1 MKVAVYRRYGPPEVV
16 ELTEVRKPAARAGE
30 LLIRIRA
37 TTVTSAD
44 HRARSLD
51 LPAGFGAMGR
61 LVFGVWG
68 PRQPILGS
76 ELSGEVEAVGE
87 GVRNFRVGDAVVA
100 FAGAKL
106 GGHAEYRCMPEDGA
120 VALKPAHLSHEEA
133 ASLPF
138 GGTTAL
144 HFLGKLGLARGER
157 VLVNGASGAVGTA
170 FVQLA
175 RHLGAEVTG
184 VCSAANA
191 DLVTSLG
198 AAHVID
204 YAREDFT
211 RNGTTYDVIVDTA
224 GSAPYSRSKGSLAAK
239 GRFVPVLATLP
250 EMIRGPFVTLGSD
263 RKVIASVALGTRDD
277 LRRLLA
283 LAESG
288 ALTPVVDRIYPL
300 DRIVEAHRY
309 VDSGRK
315 RGSVVITVA

>member
-1 MKVAVYRRYGPPEVV
+1 MKAAVYRRYGPPEVV
-16 ELTEVRKPAARAGE
+16 ELTEVRKPAPRAGE

-68 PRQPILGS
+68 PRQEILGS
-76 ELSGEVEAVGE
+76 EFSGEVEAVGE
-87 GVRNFRVGDAVVA
+87 GVRNFRVGDEVVA

-106 GGHAEYRCMPEDGA
+106 GTHTEYRCMPEDGA

-133 ASLPF
+133 ASIPF

-175 RHLGAEVTG
+175 SHLGAEVTG

-191 DLVTSLG
+191 DLVKSLG

-211 RNGTTYDVIVDTA
+211 QNGTTYDVIVDTA
-224 GSAPYSRSKGSLAAK
+224 GSAPYSRSKRSLAAK
-239 GRFVPVLATLP
+239 GRFVPVLATLS
-250 EMIRGPFVTLGSD
+250 EMIRSPFVTLGSD

-288 ALTPVVDRIYPL
+288 ALAPVVDRIYPL

-315 RGSVVITVA
+315 RGSVVVTVA